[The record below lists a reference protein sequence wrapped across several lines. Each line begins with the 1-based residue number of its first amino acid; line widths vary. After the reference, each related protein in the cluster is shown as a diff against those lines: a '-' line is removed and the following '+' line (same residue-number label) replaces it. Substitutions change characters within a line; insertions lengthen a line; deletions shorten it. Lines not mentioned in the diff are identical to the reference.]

1 MMLMKTRWMMWVLA
15 LSMVATTPATLLAQ
29 QPPAEEAPAEAPQED
44 ESEPG
49 EAPEEAPAQAP
60 PTQRTARGELQPPQ
74 LLRDVEADYTDEAV
88 DARVEG
94 AVILELTINT
104 AGDVSKVE
112 VVEGLGYGLDE
123 SAAEAARQF
132 KFEPARLNG
141 EPIPVSL
148 NFTVR
153 FSLPILPAEFTGV
166 VLDPD
171 SGEGIEGAEVRIV
184 YTGDAYEPKPEASAI
199 SEADGSFY
207 FGNVPPGPYQ
217 VFLQVDAYLDFETD
231 IELLAGQ
238 LVEVEYRVPRAQDNV
253 IGEIREAG
261 SRAPLAGVELRL
273 LDAQTQQEV
282 RQGFSEGGGRF
293 GFAGVEPGQ
302 YILRAASSGY
312 VTSTFDVEVAAG
324 EVTQGNYYVP
334 ADDEGTFRGR
344 TVTRRQRQEVNRQ
357 TIELDEVRR
366 IPGTG
371 GDVVRVVQN
380 LPGVARA
387 QFISGQIIVRGS
399 SPNDTKIFLEGDSIP
414 IVYHFFGGPAVINTE
429 MVEAID
435 FYPGNFSTYYGRAT
449 AGVIDLRTRSP
460 RNDRFHGMV
469 EVDLLD
475 SSAIVEG
482 PINDRWSF
490 ALAGRRS
497 YYDLFLPTVLR
508 TLEIDT
514 VVAPRYFDYQSWVT
528 YRSES
533 GAHKVEFFVYGSDDQ
548 IDVILPDGEPQGD
561 QNVQIRDAGF
571 GNSFHRGQV
580 RWEWK
585 PEGGAIENTL
595 MTSFGLNTVA
605 LEAGEDIF
613 FDLDYYQ
620 SMIRNDLRWKLSENF
635 RLRTGVDAQLS
646 NVVYSYA
653 VPAFES
659 SPDDGV
665 SPDGQ
670 GGAPN
675 IGSDGLVGSRSTPE
689 ILPALYAEAQ
699 YKAFDRWTLTPGVRA
714 DYFGPVNEVSIS
726 PRFSSRFEINEAVV
740 LKGGVGLFTQPPIP
754 GQTEEDFGN
763 PDLTFEKAMHY
774 AVGAEWQPRAHLE
787 VDATL
792 YYRDAFDLVNDTSA
806 QTINEQ
812 TGEPEPLIY
821 ENEGQ
826 GRSYG
831 LELLLRHY
839 PKDKFFGWLSYTL
852 SKSERLNLRTGEW
865 DPYSY
870 DQTHILTMVAGYN
883 LPWNLDLS
891 ARFRVVTGNPETPVV
906 GASFDADSDSYRPR
920 YGVPNSVRSKTFHQ
934 LDLRLDR
941 RFIFD
946 TWTLAVYLDITNVYN
961 AQNQEGTRYNYDYS
975 DSEPLTGL
983 PILPTFGVMARF

>member
-1 MMLMKTRWMMWVLA
+1 MTTQGWIRLWLA
-15 LSMVATTPATLLAQ
+15 AAMVTGMPAQVFAQ
-29 QPPAEEAPAEAPQED
+29 EAGGADEAPEQAAPAER
-44 ESEPG
+44 S
-49 EAPEEAPAQAP
+49 
-60 PTQRTARGELQPPQ
+60 ARGELQPPR
-74 LLRDVEADYTDEAV
+74 LLREVEAEYTEDAV
-88 DARVEG
+88 AARLEG
-94 AVILELTINT
+94 AVVLELTINT
-104 AGDVSKVE
+104 AGDVSKVD
-112 VVEGLGYGLDE
+112 VVQGLGYGLDE
-123 SAAEAARQF
+123 SAVRAVEQF

-153 FSLPILPAEFTGV
+153 FSLPVLPAEFTGV
-166 VLDPD
+166 VLDPV

-184 YTGDAYEPKPEASAI
+184 YGGDEYDPRPEASAL

-231 IELLAGQ
+231 IELPGGQ
-238 LVEVEYRVPRAQDNV
+238 LVEVEYRVPRAQENL

-261 SRAPLAGVELRL
+261 SRSPLAGVELRL
-273 LDAQTQQEV
+273 LKAETQQEV

-293 GFAGVEPGQ
+293 GFAGVEPGN
-302 YILRAASSGY
+302 YILRASSAGY
-312 VTSTFDVEVAAG
+312 VTSTFEVEVVGG
-324 EVTQGNYYVP
+324 EVTEGNYYMP
-334 ADDEGTFRGR
+334 ADDDGTFRAR
-344 TVTRRQRQEVNRQ
+344 TTTRRQRQEVNRQ

-414 IVYHFFGGPAVINTE
+414 LVYHFFGGPAVINTE

-435 FYPGNFSTYYGRAT
+435 FYPGNFSPYYGRAT

-460 RNDRFHGMV
+460 RTDRVHGMA
-469 EVDLLD
+469 EIDLLD
-475 SSAIVEG
+475 SSAMVEG

-490 ALAGRRS
+490 AIAGRRS
-497 YYDLFLPTVLR
+497 YYDFFLPSVLR
-508 TLEIDT
+508 ALEIDT
-514 VVAPRYFDYQSWVT
+514 VVAPRYYDYQTWVT

-533 GAHKVEFFVYGSDDQ
+533 GAHKVEFFVYGSDDE
-548 IDVILPDGEPQGD
+548 IDVILPDGEPEGD
-561 QNVQIRDAGF
+561 QYVQVREAGF

-585 PEGGAIENTL
+585 PEGGALENTL
-595 MTSFGLNTVA
+595 MSSFGLNSAA
-605 LEAGEDIF
+605 LEAGPDIF
-613 FDLDYYQ
+613 FDLDFYQ
-620 SMIRNDLRWKLSENF
+620 TQIRNDLKWKLSDNL
-635 RLRTGVDAQLS
+635 RLRTGLDAQLG

-653 VPAFES
+653 IPAFGA
-659 SPDDGV
+659 SPDDFS

-670 GGAPN
+670 DGGPN
-675 IGSDGLVGSRSTPE
+675 ISTDGLVGSRKSPQ
-689 ILPALYAEAQ
+689 ILPAVYAEAQ
-699 YKAFDRWTLTPGVRA
+699 YKAFGRWTLTPGLRA
-714 DYFGPVNEVSIS
+714 DYYGPVNEVSIS
-726 PRFSSRFEINEAVV
+726 PRLASRFELHDQVV

-763 PDLTFEKAMHY
+763 PDISYEKAMHY

-787 VDATL
+787 LDATL
-792 YYRDAFDLVNDTSA
+792 YYRDSFDLVNTTSA
-806 QTINEQ
+806 EAINEE
-812 TGEPEPLIY
+812 TGEAEPVIY
-821 ENEGQ
+821 DNEGQ

-852 SKSERLNLRTGEW
+852 SRSERLNLKSGEW
-865 DPYSY
+865 DPYGY

-891 ARFRVVTGNPETPVV
+891 ARFRVVTGNPQTPVV
-906 GASFDADSDSYRPR
+906 GAVFDADSDGYRPR
-920 YGVPNSVRSKTFHQ
+920 YGEPNSERSKTFHQ

-946 TWTLAVYLDITNVYN
+946 TWTLAAYLDVTNVYN
-961 AQNQEGTRYNYDYS
+961 AKNEEGTRYNYDYS

-983 PILPTFGVMARF
+983 PILPTIGVMARF